1 MEVISYLGSLLQFSP
16 AKGRAG
22 CCRQRSS
29 LCVGS
34 TFRDPATLGLPHTGV
49 SVLSPSTL
57 LRLLAALY
65 GAGPALSAV
74 PVFRS
79 STTAWILLHLRVVS
93 SPASV
98 VQAAKGLRV
107 FSLHGERL
115 RQPEVWAASPQ
126 VRRAFS
132 LRRER
137 PGQPEVWA
145 ASPQVRRAFSLR
157 SEWPRQPEAWV
168 PSPRPWHA
176 FFLRGPSACHRS
188 GFRKSLDRNPGRFAG
203 WEGVPSLGLSL
214 PLSPPPASYLQRGWG
229 GSSLE
234 FLSPFVLRNAGGVF
248 GPVNSSLALPQF
260 KKSPSGCSQGLLASP
275 HPKQCLPLLSISPP
289 LGGGGCGHLGYFSA
303 GSCF

>member
-1 MEVISYLGSLLQFSP
+1 M
-16 AKGRAG
+16 
-22 CCRQRSS
+22 
-29 LCVGS
+29 GS

-98 VQAAKGLRV
+98 VQAAKDLRV

-157 SEWPRQPEAWV
+157 
-168 PSPRPWHA
+168 
-176 FFLRGPSACHRS
+176 GPSARRRS
-188 GFRKSLDRNPGRFAG
+188 VLRKSLDRNQGPVCSVGGGGFSGA
-203 WEGVPSLGLSL
+203 VCLF
-214 PLSPPPASYLQRGWG
+214 PLPPASYLQQGWA
-229 GSSLE
+229 GSSLQ
-234 FLSPFVLRNAGGVF
+234 FLSPFVL
-248 GPVNSSLALPQF
+248 
-260 KKSPSGCSQGLLASP
+260 
-275 HPKQCLPLLSISPP
+275 
-289 LGGGGCGHLGYFSA
+289 
-303 GSCF
+303 